1 MVECH
6 KHLDMKAFVKE
17 DSFYLKNNILYD
29 VYQEVYKKLTWTKN
43 TFYVKHSQGVTAVDI
58 NDLIFLDELRDK
70 KIDELFK

>member
-1 MVECH
+1 ME
-6 KHLDMKAFVKE
+6 LRRAFVKE
-17 DSFYLKNNILYD
+17 DSFYLKKNILYD

>member
-1 MVECH
+1 ME
-6 KHLDMKAFVKE
+6 LRRAFVKE
-17 DSFYLKNNILYD
+17 DSFYLKKNILYD
-29 VYQEVYKKLTWTKN
+29 VYQEVCEPLTWTKN

>member
-58 NDLIFLDELRDK
+58 NDLIFLYELRDK

>member
-1 MVECH
+1 
-6 KHLDMKAFVKE
+6 MKAFVKE
-17 DSFYLKNNILYD
+17 DSFYLKKNILYD

>member
-1 MVECH
+1 ME
-6 KHLDMKAFVKE
+6 LRRAFVKE
-17 DSFYLKNNILYD
+17 DSFYLKKNILYD

-70 KIDELFK
+70 KIDELLK